1 MTDINTIYKKQY
13 IKRGNTKRF
22 RKKIALWRGQKLES
36 FRTCFKNHIFLDIIT
51 FKYKQVWLK

>member
-22 RKKIALWRGQKLES
+22 RKKIAICKRCGED
-36 FRTCFKNHIFLDIIT
+36 KNWSHLGLVLKIT
-51 FKYKQVWLK
+51 FF